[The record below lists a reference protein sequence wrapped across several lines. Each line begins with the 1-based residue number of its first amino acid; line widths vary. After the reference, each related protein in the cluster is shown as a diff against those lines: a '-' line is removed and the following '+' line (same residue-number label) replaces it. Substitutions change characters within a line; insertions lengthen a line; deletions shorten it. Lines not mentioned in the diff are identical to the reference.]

1 VIVRRLLTEKRC
13 NGPGDSANIH
23 FDHEVQGFSFRG
35 NDQVWLSLRR
45 TALELDDPRLGCG
58 NHEGQFR
65 LCVLGNIFQKDQHHA
80 VREIGRQFHALA
92 LELFFSLVICGFDV
106 HLSRARIYRKFFRV
120 LKART
125 LLDTVVAQQLEST
138 PLREDQVLLLKRTV
152 FEVVDQMSGDIIA
165 VNDFSGVAVRDH
177 SSLHRAEDQ
186 ETVSHT
192 FLILDTD
199 RSGRSEW
206 GYQSPR
212 KNQQGNNGLSVHEPA
227 SRGREHQDSMPN
239 WGSAV
244 AESQPDARPVLESY
258 VLCLTVSHWEGA
270 LMAETMLAV
279 VKPEAAPGADVREVK
294 IPAFG
299 RTDVLVKVKVASIC
313 GTDLHIYNWDR
324 WAQNR
329 IHPPLIPGH
338 EFCGEVVAFG
348 DEVTS
353 VREGDFVS
361 AEMHVACGKCL
372 QCRTGEAHICQNVK
386 IIGVDADGAFAE
398 YVVIPESNIWK
409 LDPAI
414 PIEYASILDPL
425 GNAVHTVLAG
435 EIAAKS
441 VAITGCGPIGL
452 FSIAVA
458 KAVGATSVF
467 AIEVNE
473 HRAKVAREMQADYV
487 LNPAKE
493 DVDAII
499 MEKTG
504 GLGVDV
510 VLEMAG
516 HPDSIRT
523 AFDIVRR
530 GGRISLLGLT
540 SKPISLNFSEDI
552 IFKGITVQGINGR
565 RMYQTWYQMTALL
578 KSGKLN
584 LHPVITDRIPM
595 KDFGQAME
603 RLKTGEASK
612 ILVYPN
618 GVR

>member
-1 VIVRRLLTEKRC
+1 
-13 NGPGDSANIH
+13 
-23 FDHEVQGFSFRG
+23 
-35 NDQVWLSLRR
+35 
-45 TALELDDPRLGCG
+45 
-58 NHEGQFR
+58 
-65 LCVLGNIFQKDQHHA
+65 
-80 VREIGRQFHALA
+80 
-92 LELFFSLVICGFDV
+92 
-106 HLSRARIYRKFFRV
+106 
-120 LKART
+120 
-125 LLDTVVAQQLEST
+125 
-138 PLREDQVLLLKRTV
+138 
-152 FEVVDQMSGDIIA
+152 
-165 VNDFSGVAVRDH
+165 
-177 SSLHRAEDQ
+177 
-186 ETVSHT
+186 
-192 FLILDTD
+192 
-199 RSGRSEW
+199 
-206 GYQSPR
+206 
-212 KNQQGNNGLSVHEPA
+212 
-227 SRGREHQDSMPN
+227 MP
-239 WGSAV
+239 S
-244 AESQPDARPVLESY
+244 
-258 VLCLTVSHWEGA
+258 
-270 LMAETMLAV
+270 TMLAV
-279 VKPEAAPGADVREVK
+279 VKPAAAPGADIREVK

-299 RTDVLVKVKVASIC
+299 HNDVLVKVKVASIC

-338 EFCGEVVAFG
+338 EFCGEVAAFG
-348 DEVTS
+348 DEVTC
-353 VREGDFVS
+353 VKEGDFVS

-372 QCRTGEAHICQNVK
+372 LCRTGEAHICQSVK
-386 IIGVDADGAFAE
+386 IIGVDVDGAFAE

-414 PIEYASILDPL
+414 PLEYASILDPL

-435 EIAAKS
+435 EIAAKT

-452 FSIAVA
+452 FAIAVA
-458 KAVGATSVF
+458 RAVGATSVF

-473 HRAKVAREMQADYV
+473 HRRKIAREMKADYV
-487 LNPAKE
+487 LDPSKE
-493 DVDAII
+493 NVNSIV

-516 HPDSIRT
+516 QPASIRT

-578 KSGKLN
+578 KAGKLD

-595 KDFGQAME
+595 KDFSQAME
-603 RLKTGEASK
+603 RLRTGEASK

>member
-1 VIVRRLLTEKRC
+1 
-13 NGPGDSANIH
+13 
-23 FDHEVQGFSFRG
+23 
-35 NDQVWLSLRR
+35 
-45 TALELDDPRLGCG
+45 
-58 NHEGQFR
+58 
-65 LCVLGNIFQKDQHHA
+65 
-80 VREIGRQFHALA
+80 
-92 LELFFSLVICGFDV
+92 
-106 HLSRARIYRKFFRV
+106 
-120 LKART
+120 
-125 LLDTVVAQQLEST
+125 
-138 PLREDQVLLLKRTV
+138 
-152 FEVVDQMSGDIIA
+152 
-165 VNDFSGVAVRDH
+165 
-177 SSLHRAEDQ
+177 
-186 ETVSHT
+186 
-192 FLILDTD
+192 
-199 RSGRSEW
+199 
-206 GYQSPR
+206 
-212 KNQQGNNGLSVHEPA
+212 
-227 SRGREHQDSMPN
+227 
-239 WGSAV
+239 
-244 AESQPDARPVLESY
+244 
-258 VLCLTVSHWEGA
+258 
-270 LMAETMLAV
+270 MAGTMLAV
-279 VKPEAAPGADVREVK
+279 VKPEAAPGAEVREV
-294 IPAFG
+294 PVPVFG
-299 RTDVLVKVKVASIC
+299 RTDVLVRVKVASIC
-313 GTDLHIYNWDR
+313 GTDLHIYDWDR

-329 IHPPLIPGH
+329 IKPPLIPGH

-348 DEVTS
+348 NEVTS
-353 VREGDFVS
+353 VKEGDFVS

-386 IIGVDADGAFAE
+386 IIGVDANGAFAE

-409 LDPAI
+409 LDSSI
-414 PIEYASILDPL
+414 PLEYASILDPL

-441 VAITGCGPIGL
+441 VAVTGCGPIGL

-473 HRAKVAREMQADYV
+473 HRAKIAREMQADYV
-487 LNPAKE
+487 LNPAQE
-493 DVDAII
+493 DVIGTV

-552 IFKGITVQGINGR
+552 IFKGITIQGINGR

-584 LHPVITDRIPM
+584 LHPVITDRISM
-595 KDFGQAME
+595 TDFGKAME
-603 RLKTGEASK
+603 RLKTGQASK

>member
-1 VIVRRLLTEKRC
+1 
-13 NGPGDSANIH
+13 
-23 FDHEVQGFSFRG
+23 
-35 NDQVWLSLRR
+35 
-45 TALELDDPRLGCG
+45 
-58 NHEGQFR
+58 
-65 LCVLGNIFQKDQHHA
+65 
-80 VREIGRQFHALA
+80 
-92 LELFFSLVICGFDV
+92 
-106 HLSRARIYRKFFRV
+106 
-120 LKART
+120 
-125 LLDTVVAQQLEST
+125 
-138 PLREDQVLLLKRTV
+138 
-152 FEVVDQMSGDIIA
+152 
-165 VNDFSGVAVRDH
+165 
-177 SSLHRAEDQ
+177 
-186 ETVSHT
+186 
-192 FLILDTD
+192 
-199 RSGRSEW
+199 
-206 GYQSPR
+206 
-212 KNQQGNNGLSVHEPA
+212 
-227 SRGREHQDSMPN
+227 
-239 WGSAV
+239 
-244 AESQPDARPVLESY
+244 
-258 VLCLTVSHWEGA
+258 
-270 LMAETMLAV
+270 MAGTMLAV
-279 VKPEAAPGADVREVK
+279 VKPEAAPGAEVREVPV
-294 IPAFG
+294 PAFG
-299 RTDVLVKVKVASIC
+299 PTEVLVRVKVASIC

-329 IHPPLIPGH
+329 IKPPLIPGH

-348 DEVTS
+348 KEVTS
-353 VREGDFVS
+353 VKEGDFVS

-386 IIGVDADGAFAE
+386 IIGVDANGAFAE

-409 LDPAI
+409 LDSRI
-414 PIEYASILDPL
+414 PLEYASILDPL

-441 VAITGCGPIGL
+441 VAVTGCGPIGL

-458 KAVGATSVF
+458 KAVGATSVL

-473 HRAKVAREMQADYV
+473 HRAKIARAMQADFV

-493 DVDAII
+493 DVTGMV

-552 IFKGITVQGINGR
+552 IFKGITIQGINGR

-595 KDFGQAME
+595 TDFGKAME